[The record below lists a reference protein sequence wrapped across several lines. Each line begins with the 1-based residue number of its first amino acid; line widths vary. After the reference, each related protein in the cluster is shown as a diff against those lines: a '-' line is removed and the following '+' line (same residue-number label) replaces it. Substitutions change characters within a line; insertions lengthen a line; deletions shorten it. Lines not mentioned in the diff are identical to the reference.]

1 MPELKHSQT
10 RQIVVGQWK
19 IDDTTYESLQTWQRY
34 AERMSNA
41 SMVIEAN
48 IEVITSLRTFYVE
61 LATNEKF
68 DMGVQYVEA
77 IDAFVRQTNDM
88 IHSFQWQ
95 KRRAKFLFDT
105 MENRKILVSKI
116 RPYLRLSL
124 IPCSCFRKYKV
135 VQPRE
140 WRI

>member
-1 MPELKHSQT
+1 
-10 RQIVVGQWK
+10 
-19 IDDTTYESLQTWQRY
+19 
-34 AERMSNA
+34 MSNA
-41 SMVIEAN
+41 SVSIEAN
-48 IEVITSLRTFYVE
+48 IEVTTSLRTFYAE
-61 LATNEKF
+61 LATNRKI
-68 DMGVQYVEA
+68 DMGVQCAEA

-116 RPYLRLSL
+116 RPYTMRLSL
-124 IPCSCFRKYKV
+124 IPRSCFRKYKV